1 MNPYSKYQETQ
12 VKTADQGRLILM
24 MYDGAIIFLQQA
36 REMMKEKDYIG
47 KAEKISKTQDILFEL
62 ITALNMEAGQIAKN
76 LKSLY
81 MYMIKRL
88 FDANTK
94 KDSVAIEESI
104 KILSELRIAWEK
116 ISSKPEGMNKADIHK
131 NNISSTQMAHF

>member
-1 MNPYSKYQETQ
+1 MNPYQKYHETQ

-36 REMMKEKDYIG
+36 RELSREKDFYG

-62 ITALNMEAGQIAKN
+62 ISALNMEAGPIAKN

-94 KDSVAIEESI
+94 KDSDAIEESI
-104 KILSELRIAWEK
+104 KILSELRMAWEK
-116 ISSKPEGMNKADIHK
+116 ITLKPEGMNVHDKHQSK
-131 NNISSTQMAHF
+131 LSHTQLAHF

>member
-12 VKTADQGRLILM
+12 IKTADQGKLILM

-62 ITALNMEAGQIAKN
+62 IAALNMEAGSIAKN

-88 FDANTK
+88 FDANIK
-94 KDSVAIEESI
+94 KDTLAIEETI

-116 ISSKPEGMNKADIHK
+116 ISSKSEVINKADILK
-131 NNISSTQMAHF
+131 TNISSTQMAHL